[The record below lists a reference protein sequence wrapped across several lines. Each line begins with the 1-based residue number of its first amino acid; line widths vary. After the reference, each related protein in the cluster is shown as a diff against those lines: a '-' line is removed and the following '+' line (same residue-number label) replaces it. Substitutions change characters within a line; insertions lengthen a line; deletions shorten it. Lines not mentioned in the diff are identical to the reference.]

1 MSAEMSP
8 KTADEL
14 AVGDEVE
21 VEVGPVA
28 HGGHCVA
35 RHEGRVL
42 FVRHTLPGERVR
54 ALITEGGPGDRFLR
68 ADAVDVLLAS
78 EHRVEPRCPAS
89 GPGGCGG
96 CDFQHVGTAH
106 QRELKGRVVAEQ
118 LHRLAGID
126 REVHVEALDDEDGLR
141 YRTRVE
147 FAVDGASVGLRRH
160 RSHTVEAV
168 PGCPIAVPEVDT
180 ALAEVRAEVAE
191 EAAALEG
198 ISAVDV
204 VVPTGEADTVV
215 VEVPADAPAP
225 PIPLTEVVEAPIG
238 RLPMGVDARGFWQV
252 HRDAPRVFVEAVL
265 AAARVEPGER
275 VLDLY
280 SGVGLL
286 SVPLAAAAGEDGQ
299 LIAVEADQRAVDHL
313 RENLA
318 DRPWALVVPG
328 RVDDLFGVPRKGPK
342 GAKGGRNGRGR
353 TRGRATRSDL
363 IPPSADVV
371 VLDPPRTGAGRGVVE
386 ALCSLRPRRL
396 VYVACDPAA
405 LARDTAYL
413 AERGYALTGLR
424 ALDAFPMTHHV
435 ECIAAFEPSGDEDAR
450 P

>member
-1 MSAEMSP
+1 MNADMSAQ
-8 KTADEL
+8 TADEL
-14 AVGDEVE
+14 TVGDEVE
-21 VEVGPVA
+21 VEVGPIA

-35 RHEGRVL
+35 RYEGRVL

-54 ALITEGGPGDRFLR
+54 ARITEGGAGDRFLR
-68 ADAVDVLLAS
+68 ADAVAVLDAS
-78 EHRVEPRCPAS
+78 EHRVESRCPAS

-96 CDFQHVGTAH
+96 CDFQHVSTAH

-118 LHRLAGID
+118 LKRLAGID
-126 REVHVEALDDEDGLR
+126 REVRVEALDDEDGLR

-147 FAVDGASVGLRRH
+147 FAVDGATVGLRRH
-160 RSHTVEAV
+160 RSHEVEAV
-168 PGCPIAVPEVDT
+168 PGCPIAVPGIDA
-180 ALAEVRAEVAE
+180 ALAEVRADVAGD
-191 EAAALEG
+191 AGALEG

-204 VVPTGEADTVV
+204 VEPTGEEDTVV

-225 PIPLTEVVEAPIG
+225 PITLTETVDAPLGEIPLT
-238 RLPMGVDARGFWQV
+238 VDARGFWQV

-280 SGVGLL
+280 SGAGLL
-286 SVPLAAAAGEDGQ
+286 SVPLAAAAGEQGQ
-299 LIAVEADQRAVDHL
+299 LIAVESDRRATDHL
-313 RENLA
+313 RTNLA

-342 GAKGGRNGRGR
+342 GAKGGRHGRGR
-353 TRGRATRSDL
+353 TRGRTARSDL
-363 IPPSADVV
+363 LPPSADIV

-386 ALCSLRPRRL
+386 ALAALRPRRM

-413 AERGYALTGLR
+413 ADQGYSLAGLR

-435 ECIAAFEPSGDEDAR
+435 ECIAVFEPA
-450 P
+450 

>member
-1 MSAEMSP
+1 MSTDAGAVG
-8 KTADEL
+8 ADDL

-35 RHEGRVL
+35 RYEGRVL
-42 FVRHTLPGERVR
+42 FVRHSLPGERARVR
-54 ALITEGGPGDRFLR
+54 ITEGGPGDRFLR
-68 ADAVDVLLAS
+68 ADAVAVLAAS
-78 EHRVEPRCPAS
+78 EHRVDPRCPVS

-96 CDFQHVGTAH
+96 CDFQHVSTSH

-126 REVHVEALDDEDGLR
+126 REVHVEALDDADGLR

-147 FAVDGASVGLRRH
+147 FAVDGAAVGLRRH
-160 RSHTVEAV
+160 RSHAVEPV
-168 PGCPIAVPEVDT
+168 PGCPIAVPEIDS
-180 ALAEVRAEVAE
+180 ALADVRGEVAGDP
-191 EAAALEG
+191 AALEG

-204 VVPTGEADTVV
+204 IAPAGEEDTVV
-215 VEVPADAPAP
+215 VEVSTGAPTP
-225 PIPLTEVVEAPIG
+225 LIPVTEVVDAPIG
-238 RLPMGVDARGFWQV
+238 RIAMGVDARGFWQV

-265 AAARVEPGER
+265 AAARVRPGER

-286 SVPLAAAAGEDGQ
+286 SVPLAAATGSEGQ
-299 LIAVEADQRAVDHL
+299 LVAVESDRRALDHL
-313 RENLA
+313 RDNLA
-318 DRPWALVVPG
+318 DRPWSVVVPG
-328 RVDDLFGVPRKGPK
+328 RVDDLLGVPRAGRK
-342 GAKGGRNGRGR
+342 GARRSGGRRAGGRRRGR
-353 TRGRATRSDL
+353 PARSDL

-371 VLDPPRTGAGRGVVE
+371 VLDPPRSGAGGGVVE
-386 ALCSLRPRRL
+386 ALTSLRPRRL

-405 LARDTAYL
+405 LARDAGHL
-413 AERGYALTGLR
+413 AGRGYSMTALR

-435 ECIAAFEPSGDEDAR
+435 ECIAVFDPI
-450 P
+450 

>member
-1 MSAEMSP
+1 MSPMSADDL
-8 KTADEL
+8 T
-14 AVGDEVE
+14 VGHEVE
-21 VEVGPVA
+21 VEIGPVA

-35 RHEGRVL
+35 RYDGRVL
-42 FVRHTLPGERVR
+42 FVRHSLPGERVR
-54 ALITEGGPGDRFLR
+54 ARITEGGPGDRFLR
-68 ADAVDVLLAS
+68 ADAVDVLEAS
-78 EHRVEPRCPAS
+78 EHRIEPRCPAA

-96 CDFQHVGTAH
+96 CDFQHVSIAH
-106 QRELKGRVVAEQ
+106 QRDLKGRVIAEQ
-118 LHRLAGID
+118 LQRLAGLE

-147 FAVDGASVGLRRH
+147 LAVDGATVGLRRH
-160 RSHTVEAV
+160 RSHAVEPV
-168 PGCPIAVPEVDT
+168 PGCPIAVPEVDA
-180 ALAEVRAEVAE
+180 ALTDIRADVAG

-198 ISAVDV
+198 VSAIDV
-204 VVPTGEADTVV
+204 IVPTGDEDTVV
-215 VEVPADAPAP
+215 VEVSESDPTPPISLTEIVDAPM
-225 PIPLTEVVEAPIG
+225 G
-238 RLPMGVDARGFWQV
+238 QLPMGVDARGFWQV

-286 SVPLAAAAGEDGQ
+286 SVPLAAAVGEQGQ
-299 LIAVEADQRAVDHL
+299 LVAVESDRRAADHL

-342 GAKGGRNGRGR
+342 GAKGGRSGRGR

-386 ALCSLRPRRL
+386 ALVSLRPRRL

-413 AERGYALTGLR
+413 SDHGYSLAGLR

-435 ECIAAFEPSGDEDAR
+435 ECIAVFEPA
-450 P
+450 

>member
-1 MSAEMSP
+1 MSAETSD
-8 KTADEL
+8 KAVDDL
-14 AVGDEVE
+14 VVGDEVDI
-21 VEVGPVA
+21 EVGPIA

-35 RHEGRVL
+35 RYEGRVL

-54 ALITEGGPGDRFLR
+54 ARITEGGPGDRFLR
-68 ADAVDVLLAS
+68 ADAVRVHEAS
-78 EHRVEPRCPAS
+78 EHRVDSRCPAA

-96 CDFQHVGTAH
+96 CDFQHVSTAH
-106 QRELKGRVVAEQ
+106 QRELKGQVVAEQ
-118 LHRLAGID
+118 LQRLAGIE
-126 REVHVEALDDEDGLR
+126 RAVRVEPLDDEDGLR

-147 FAVDGASVGLRRH
+147 LATDGTTVGLRRH
-160 RSHTVEAV
+160 RSHEIEAV
-168 PGCPIAVPEVDT
+168 PGCPIAVPEVDAALT
-180 ALAEVRAEVAE
+180 EVRTEAAGQAGALA
-191 EAAALEG
+191 G

-204 VVPTGEADTVV
+204 IVPTGEEDTVV
-215 VEVPADAPAP
+215 VEVPADAPTP
-225 PIPLTEVVEAPIG
+225 PITVTEHVDAPIG
-238 RLPMGVDARGFWQV
+238 QIPMTVDARGFWQV
-252 HRDAPRVFVEAVL
+252 HRDAPRVFIEAVL

-286 SVPLAAAAGEDGQ
+286 SVPLAAAVGEAGQ
-299 LIAVEADQRAVDHL
+299 LIAVESDERATDHL
-313 RENLA
+313 RDNLA

-328 RVDDLFGVPRKGPK
+328 RVDDLLGVPRKGPK
-342 GAKGGRNGRGR
+342 GARGGRHGRGR
-353 TRGRATRSDL
+353 TRGRAVRSDL

-386 ALCSLRPRRL
+386 ALSSLRPRRM

-405 LARDTAYL
+405 LARDTGYL
-413 AERGYALTGLR
+413 ADHGYALTALR

-435 ECIAAFEPSGDEDAR
+435 ECIAVFEPATATGD